1 VKRPRSLDGSDRVD
15 VADLEEAKASL
26 SNGLLEEA
34 WLCFPDEAAAK
45 AWMDAEI
52 ASKAEQAGER
62 QWQPAFLT
70 PTPVRLL
77 QTIRTGQDGRVNVS
91 RVPVRI
97 VRCRCVSPS
106 HVHPKTSCSLRM
118 QVWLLAHP

>member
-15 VADLEEAKASL
+15 VADLEEAKASS

-45 AWMDAEI
+45 AWMDSEI

-62 QWQPAFLT
+62 RWQPAFLT

-77 QTIRTGQDGRVNVS
+77 
-91 RVPVRI
+91 
-97 VRCRCVSPS
+97 
-106 HVHPKTSCSLRM
+106 
-118 QVWLLAHP
+118 